1 MDEIRVFSPATV
13 ANVACGFDILG
24 FALDAPGDETVI
36 RKVDRPGVHIRKV
49 EAICNDE
56 EGSIAGLPL
65 ATSENVAG
73 VALQAMVHSLG
84 LKGGFELDLYKGV
97 KPGSGIGSS
106 AASATGAVFAANELL
121 GCPCSRAE
129 LVAFAMEGE
138 KLVSGVA
145 HADNVAPGLMGGF
158 VLVRSYNP
166 LDLVPIPAPEAL
178 HCTVIHPKIELR
190 TSDARNILGKEIP
203 LSAAITQWGNVA
215 GLIAGL
221 YQGDLGLVG
230 RSLEDVVIEP
240 VRSILI
246 PAYDAVKTASLE
258 AGALGCS
265 ISGSGPSI
273 FALSDSLV
281 TAEAVAEAMRQT
293 YSQVGVPFDVY
304 TSKVNPIG
312 CRVINS

>member
-24 FALDAPGDETVI
+24 FALEAPGDETVVRRI
-36 RKVDRPGVHIRKV
+36 DRPGIYIRK
-49 EAICNDE
+49 I
-56 EGSIAGLPL
+56 EGIEGLPME
-65 ATSENVAG
+65 ADQNVAG
-73 VALQAMVHSLG
+73 VSLQAMVDALG
-84 LKGGFELDLYKGV
+84 LEGGFELELYKGV

-106 AASATGAVFAANELL
+106 AASAAGSVFAANELL
-121 GCPCSRAE
+121 GRPCTRAE

-158 VLVRSYNP
+158 VLVRSYSP
-166 LDLVPIPAPEAL
+166 LDLISIPAPDAL

-190 TSDARNILGKEIP
+190 TADARNILRKEIP

-221 YQGDLGLVG
+221 YKEDLELVG
-230 RSLEDVVIEP
+230 RSLEDVIIEP

-246 PAYDAVKTASLE
+246 PAYDAVKAACLE

-273 FALSDSLV
+273 FALSDAGEK
-281 TAEAVAEAMRQT
+281 AEAVAEAMRIT
-293 YSQVGVPFDVY
+293 YTKVGVPFDIY
-304 TSKVNPIG
+304 TSKVNTQG
-312 CRVINS
+312 CRVV

>member
-1 MDEIRVFSPATV
+1 MEEIRVFSPATV

-24 FALDAPGDETVI
+24 FALEAPGDETVV
-36 RKVDRPGVHIRKV
+36 RRVGRPGIHIRK
-49 EAICNDE
+49 I
-56 EGSIAGLPL
+56 EGIEGLPME
-65 ATSENVAG
+65 ATQNVAG
-73 VALQAMVHSLG
+73 VSLQAMVDALG
-84 LKGGFELDLYKGV
+84 LEGGFELELYKGV

-106 AASATGAVFAANELL
+106 AASAAGSVFAANELL
-121 GCPCSRAE
+121 GQPCTRAE

-158 VLVRSYNP
+158 VLVRSYSP
-166 LDLVPIPAPEAL
+166 LDLVSIPAPDAL

-190 TSDARNILGKEIP
+190 TSDARNILRKEIP

-221 YQGDLGLVG
+221 FQGDLELVG

-246 PAYDAVKTASLE
+246 PAYDAVKVASLE

-273 FALSDSLV
+273 FALSDAGDK
-281 TAEAVAEAMRQT
+281 AEAIAEAMRKT
-293 YSQVGVPFDVY
+293 YTQVGVPFDIY
-304 TSKVNPIG
+304 TSKVNTQG
-312 CRVINS
+312 CRVV

>member
-1 MDEIRVFSPATV
+1 MKEIRVFSPATV

-24 FALDAPGDETVI
+24 FALDAPGDETVL
-36 RKVDRPGVHIRKV
+36 RRVDHPGIHIRHI

-56 EGSIAGLPL
+56 EGSIAALPL
-65 ATSENVAG
+65 ATAENVAG
-73 VALQAMVHSLG
+73 VSLQAMVDALG
-84 LKGGFELDLYKGV
+84 LEGGFEMELYKGV

-106 AASATGAVFAANELL
+106 AASAAGSVFAANELL
-121 GCPCSRAE
+121 GRPFSRAE

-158 VLVRSYNP
+158 VLVRSYRP
-166 LDLVPIPAPEAL
+166 LDLVSIPAPEAL
-178 HCTVIHPKIELR
+178 HCTVIHPKIELK
-190 TSDARNILGKEIP
+190 TSDARNILRKEIP

-221 YQGDLGLVG
+221 YRGDLQLVG

-240 VRSILI
+240 IRSILI
-246 PAYDAVKTASLE
+246 PAYDAVKAACLE

-273 FALSDSLV
+273 FALSDAAP
-281 TAEAVAEAMRQT
+281 TAAAIAEAMRKT
-293 YSQVGVPFDVY
+293 YAKVGVPFDVY
-304 TSKVNPIG
+304 TSKVNPEG
-312 CRVINS
+312 CRVIS